1 MTYKPNP
8 WFEEQLAEDP
18 AVVKACEDAAAEAL
32 TVGQRL
38 ADEFAVT
45 GAYRGSLQV
54 DGATL
59 FSDDEGAV
67 PIEVGSDDTP
77 PRAVLRRAA
86 EMVGARFVDGPPD
99 D

>member
-8 WFEEQLAEDP
+8 RFEEQLAEEP
-18 AVVKACEDAAAEAL
+18 EIIKIAEGFAAEGLGVA
-32 TVGQRL
+32 QRL

-45 GAYRGSLQV
+45 GAYRDSLQV

-67 PIEVGSDDTP
+67 PIEIGSDDTP

-86 EMVGARFVDGPPD
+86 EAVGARYVDGPPD
-99 D
+99 G